1 MLHNGIKQPKKI
13 FGYSADEAI
22 GKHAADLILKADS
35 KAAVEVGQVFDALWK
50 QKGGER
56 SNNDNVTKDGRTIN
70 CEWYNTPILDDN
82 GNLIA
87 IASLSED
94 VTARKKSELTIWEQA
109 HYDSLTGLANRKMAN
124 DKLAQAIKVADRSNK
139 SIAFFFLDLDGFK
152 HE

>member
-1 MLHNGIKQPKKI
+1 MHSESELKLSHHLHNTPLAAITWDREFYVTQWNKTAEKI

-94 VTARKKSELTIWEQA
+94 VTARKIGTDYLGTGTLRFAHWISE
-109 HYDSLTGLANRKMAN
+109 S
-124 DKLAQAIKVADRSNK
+124 
-139 SIAFFFLDLDGFK
+139 
-152 HE
+152 